1 MADTKISDLTALTG
15 ANVADDDEFVI
26 VDTSAAQSKR
36 ITKTEL
42 AVALGTNDTLA
53 DVLGKGNT
61 TGGTDISVSSGD
73 DITFADNSKA
83 IFGAGSDLQVYSDGT
98 TGQLVGN
105 VNVTGTVTADGLTVD
120 GDGYFGGTTV
130 AGTDYPLRIQN
141 KDTGIAA
148 GVGIEFSIDSVNN
161 VIGSTIRSDR
171 TGAAYHQ
178 SALTFS
184 TRRANGSGLV
194 DAAKIDQNGDI
205 SFYDSTGTSQNLFW
219 DASASALGIG
229 TTSPSTILT
238 LDSGGTPT
246 TLKIDSLTESSI
258 DFDDKGGSA
267 KRYKI
272 GTNISSNDGQFEFK
286 DMTANAER
294 MRLTSTGQLLIG
306 RTATSGVADGH
317 RFDANGFTQHVRDG
331 GEALEVVRE
340 TSDGSLVVFKK
351 DGTTVGSIGSRSGVV
366 SYIVLDPRTSV
377 KGAALIGGS
386 IGTTTGV
393 INPGKNDGDIA
404 DAAIDL
410 GSTYARFK
418 DLYLSGGVYVGGTGS
433 ANYLDDYEE
442 GEYSPTLYGST
453 TGTGS
458 PLPLRS
464 TYDTLTYTK
473 IGRQVT
479 IGGKLET
486 LGSHS
491 ATGVLSLSLPFTVA
505 DQTDAAGNSVGAIM
519 LYRTG
524 NYQDNPV
531 LLSGQNQSTAYFIQ
545 NTSGGDLANILA
557 ENMDSAIEIFL
568 SLTFFTAS

>member
-1 MADTKISDLTALTG
+1 MPYLGNVPAEAYTNTVKDSFNGDGSTTAFTLSQPSTTNNLRVVVENVIQDPTVAYSCSGTTLT
-15 ANVADDDEFVI
+15 F
-26 VDTSAAQSKR
+26 TSAPPSGTANIYAVHLGPATMTAVPPSEINNATNFTDG
-36 ITKTEL
+36 ITVDK
-42 AVALGTNDTLA
+42 N
-53 DVLGKGNT
+53 
-61 TGGTDISVSSGD
+61 GGTV
-73 DITFADNSKA
+73 ITADRAS
-83 IFGAGSDLQVYSDGT
+83 SDGT
-98 TGQLVGN
+98 
-105 VNVTGTVTADGLTVD
+105 
-120 GDGYFGGTTV
+120 
-130 AGTDYPLRIQN
+130 I
-141 KDTGIAA
+141 
-148 GVGIEFSIDSVNN
+148 IDL
-161 VIGSTIRSDR
+161 
-171 TGAAYHQ
+171 Q
-178 SALTFS
+178 
-184 TRRANGSGLV
+184 
-194 DAAKIDQNGDI
+194 K
-205 SFYDSTGTSQNLFW
+205 
-219 DASASALGIG
+219 
-229 TTSPSTILT
+229 
-238 LDSGGTPT
+238 
-246 TLKIDSLTESSI
+246 
-258 DFDDKGGSA
+258 
-267 KRYKI
+267 
-272 GTNISSNDGQFEFK
+272 
-286 DMTANAER
+286 
-294 MRLTSTGQLLIG
+294 
-306 RTATSGVADGH
+306 
-317 RFDANGFTQHVRDG
+317 
-331 GEALEVVRE
+331 
-340 TSDGSLVVFKK
+340 DGSS
-351 DGTTVGSIGSRSGVV
+351 VGSIGSRSNVV

-386 IGTTTGV
+386 NGTTTGI